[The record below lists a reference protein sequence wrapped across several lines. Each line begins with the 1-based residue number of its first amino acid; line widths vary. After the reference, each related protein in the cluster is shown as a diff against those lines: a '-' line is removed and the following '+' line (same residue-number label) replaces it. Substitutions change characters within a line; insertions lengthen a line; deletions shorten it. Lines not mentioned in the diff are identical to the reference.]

1 MWIQDPAITW
11 KEHKMD
17 YLSERASNLKE
28 EAEKLGL
35 TDDQKAFT
43 DKLIQ
48 LVADMAVIIDDAVD
62 AVDEI
67 DMRLLEIEQQ
77 HDNEE

>member
-1 MWIQDPAITW
+1 MLIQEQAITW

-17 YLSERASNLKE
+17 YLSERTSNLRDE
-28 EAEKLGL
+28 VGKLGL
-35 TDDQKAFT
+35 NDIQQIFT

-48 LVADMAVIIDDAVD
+48 LIADMAVIIDDAVD
-62 AVDEI
+62 AVDEL

-77 HDNEE
+77 HDNDE

>member
-1 MWIQDPAITW
+1 MLIQDPVITW

-17 YLSERASNLKE
+17 YLSERTGNLKE

-35 TDDQKAFT
+35 TDDLKAFT

-48 LVADMAVIIDDAVD
+48 LVADMAIIIDDAVD
-62 AVDEI
+62 AVDEL

>member
-1 MWIQDPAITW
+1 
-11 KEHKMD
+11 MD
-17 YLSERASNLKE
+17 YLSERTGDLKK
-28 EAEKLGL
+28 EAGKLGL
-35 TDDQKAFT
+35 TTDQKVFT

-62 AVDEI
+62 AVDEL

-77 HDNEE
+77 HDSEE

>member
-1 MWIQDPAITW
+1 MLIQDPVITW

-17 YLSERASNLKE
+17 YLSERTGNLKE

-35 TDDQKAFT
+35 TDDLKAFT

-62 AVDEI
+62 AVDEL

>member
-1 MWIQDPAITW
+1 
-11 KEHKMD
+11 MD
-17 YLSERASNLKE
+17 YLFKRTDNLKE
-28 EAEKLGL
+28 EAKELGL
-35 TDDQKAFT
+35 NDTQKAFA

-62 AVDEI
+62 AVDEL
-67 DMRLLEIEQQ
+67 DMRLLEIEQL

>member
-1 MWIQDPAITW
+1 
-11 KEHKMD
+11 MD
-17 YLSERASNLKE
+17 YLSERTGDLKK

-35 TDDQKAFT
+35 AANQKVFT

-62 AVDEI
+62 AVDEL